1 MLYRLASLGVFL
13 IFLVSQI
20 GIASAAAQT
29 RVTTIAELQRE
40 LAPGDSIS
48 VVRTGGESVKG
59 RLLRFSDTSLELRI
73 DKPRQ
78 PGRRDLTIPLET
90 ILSLE
95 RPRDSSRNGAFIG
108 AGVGASAVGAMFVYA
123 VAVDRNEIDEWA
135 PIYLGYGAV
144 FTGIGSLV
152 GWAIDSARSK
162 PHIRF
167 DRASAGATKV
177 TVVPLLSR
185 GRGVAVR
192 VSF

>member
-1 MLYRLASLGVFL
+1 MPSRLASLAAL
-13 IFLVSQI
+13 IFSVNQI
-20 GIASAAAQT
+20 GTTSAAAQT
-29 RVTTIAELQRE
+29 RVVTIEQLQGE

-48 VVRTGGESVKG
+48 LVRTGGESLEGTVRRIG
-59 RLLRFSDTSLELRI
+59 ASDLELGI
-73 DKPRQ
+73 DKPRR
-78 PGRRDLTIPLET
+78 PGRRDLTIPLES

-95 RPRDSSRNGAFIG
+95 RPRDSSRDGAFIG
-108 AGVGASAVGAMFVYA
+108 AGVGAAASGAMFVYA
-123 VAVDRNEIDEWA
+123 LAVDGNEIDEWA
-135 PIYLGYGAV
+135 PLYLGYAAV
-144 FTGIGSLV
+144 FTGIGGLV

-167 DRASAGATKV
+167 DRASAGAMKV